1 MEKYKY
7 RHDWFIT
14 IQEKHLHSFVT
25 FDIKDFHP
33 SIKEKLLIKA
43 LKFAETYTDIY
54 DDDKRV
60 INHSR
65 KSLLFNNQQT
75 LIKKECVLFDVTI
88 GGIRRCRGM

>member
-14 IQEKHLHSFVT
+14 IQEKHLHLLS
-25 FDIKDFHP
+25 
-33 SIKEKLLIKA
+33 KLLIKA